1 MARFFFHFTNGH
13 VVDDVVEAELASL
26 EEVRAQSLHATATWI
41 RDLSPEFWREP
52 HLSLKVTDED
62 GQTILALAFKGGAD

>member
-13 VVDDVVEAELASL
+13 AVGDVVETELANL

-41 RDLSPEFWREP
+41 RDLPPEFWREP
-52 HLSLKVTDED
+52 RLSLKVTDND
-62 GQTILALAFKGGAD
+62 GKTVLALAFKGGAD